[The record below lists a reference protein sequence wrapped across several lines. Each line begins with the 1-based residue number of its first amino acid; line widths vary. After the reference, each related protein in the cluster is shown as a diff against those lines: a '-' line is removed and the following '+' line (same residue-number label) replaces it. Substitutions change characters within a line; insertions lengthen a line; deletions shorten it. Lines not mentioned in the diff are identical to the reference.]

1 MPNIHDKLIEII
13 TSSDY
18 LPLDTEALYEAVFA
32 VLEHSDS
39 PSDDYE
45 DYLDALD
52 DLEDAGAIVTTKRG
66 KIIAAESSSLIK
78 GTFRATQRGFGFV
91 MPDPEYARR
100 CSGDIFIAA
109 EDTMAALND
118 DRVMAVVTENTR
130 RSSRSGDSKNPE
142 GRILRIIERAN
153 ETVVGTLMRFSTRQR
168 RGAPSFYVEPDDRK
182 LNFTIIVEDMGNV
195 DAAPGTKVV
204 VELTDFPYLEY
215 GKLSAAYGKVTEL
228 FGDAD
233 SKEANYSAILH
244 ENQIRTEFDRS
255 VLEEAKAVS
264 EEPISADGRLDLRD
278 KTIITIDSAEAKDL
292 DDAVSV
298 ERTDEG
304 WLLGVHI
311 ADVSHYVREGSTIDG
326 EAFMRGT
333 SVYFTDKVVP
343 MLPFELS
350 NGCCSLTSGHD
361 RLALSALISL
371 DNEGEIVGCELHES
385 IISTAVRGVY
395 SELNDIAERGNDSD
409 FCEKYSAVLTEDSDG
424 HTVFGDMLELYGIL
438 ENKSRRRGALDLDSN
453 EAKLI
458 LDEDGNVCDIV
469 KREQGLTEKLIEQYM
484 LCANEAVASWLYWQ
498 DIPCVYRTHDDPS
511 SEKLQVFGVFAYNL
525 GLNILPLRTKVIR
538 ASALQQIMDEAAKKD
553 VKSVASIV
561 MLRSLAKAKYS
572 SGCSPHFGLAIE
584 KYCHFTSPIR
594 RYPDLAV
601 HRIIKD
607 VLHGN
612 ASGERLAELAAFAE
626 RTAET
631 SSECEL
637 RAQQAERA
645 IDELYKAIYMSDHV
659 GETFEAVI
667 SSVTSFGFFAQLDNT
682 CEGLVHTTTLD
693 GYFTYNE
700 QLMTLSCGHR
710 VYRLGDRVTV
720 RLDAVDV
727 TARKL
732 SFVVSQ

>member
-1 MPNIHDKLIEII
+1 MPHDKILEII
-13 TSSDY
+13 SSPSY
-18 LPLDTEALYEAVFA
+18 LPLETDELYDE
-32 VLEHSDS
+32 LYRTLTHSSS
-39 PSDDYE
+39 PSEDYE

-52 DLEDAGAIVTTKRG
+52 DLEDAGALVTTKRG
-66 KIIAAESSSLIK
+66 KIVAAESSGLIK

-91 MPDPEYARR
+91 IPDPEYARR
-100 CSGDIFIAA
+100 FSGDIFVAA
-109 EDTMAALND
+109 EDTIAALND
-118 DRVMAVVTENTR
+118 DRVMAMVTENTR
-130 RSSRSGDSKNPE
+130 KSDQKNPE

-153 ETVVGTLMRFSTRQR
+153 ATVVGTLMRFSTRQK
-168 RGAPSFYVEPDDRK
+168 RGGPSYYVEPDDRR
-182 LNFTIIVEDMGNV
+182 LPFTIIIEEMGSV

-204 VELTDFPYLEY
+204 VEITDYPYLEY

-233 SKEANYSAILH
+233 SKEVNYSAILH
-244 ENQIRTEFDRS
+244 ENQIRVDFDRA
-255 VLEEAKAVS
+255 VIEEAKSVA
-264 EEPISADGRLDLRD
+264 EREITPDGRLDLRS
-278 KTIITIDSAEAKDL
+278 KKIITIDSAEAKDL
-292 DDAVSV
+292 DDAISV
-298 ERTDEG
+298 ERTEDG

-311 ADVSHYVREGSTIDG
+311 ADVSEYVTEGSALDA

-350 NGCCSLTSGHD
+350 NGACSLTTGHD
-361 RLALSALISL
+361 RYALSALISL
-371 DNEGEIVGCELHES
+371 DAEGEIVGCELHES
-385 IISTAVRGVY
+385 IISTTVRGVY
-395 SELNDIAERGNDSD
+395 AELNDIAERGNDSD
-409 FCEKYSAVLTEDSDG
+409 YYDKYRAILPDT
-424 HTVFGDMLELYGIL
+424 FNDMLELYEVL
-438 ENKSRRRGALDLDSN
+438 EAKSRSRGALDLDSN

-469 KREQGLTEKLIEQYM
+469 KREQGLTESLIEQFM

-498 DIPCVYRTHDDPS
+498 DIPCVYRVHDDPS
-511 SEKLQVFGVFAYNL
+511 SEKLQVFSVFAYNL

-538 ASALQQIMDEAAKKD
+538 SSALQQIMDEAKEKE

-561 MLRSLAKAKYS
+561 MLRSLAKARYS

-601 HRIIKD
+601 HRIVKD
-607 VLHGN
+607 VLHGRCDEARVN
-612 ASGERLAELAAFAE
+612 ELSAFAE
-626 RTAET
+626 RAAQN

-645 IDELYKAIYMSDHV
+645 IDELYKAIYMSEKV
-659 GETFEAVI
+659 GEEFDAVI

-682 CEGLVHTTTLD
+682 CEGLVHMTTLD

-700 QLMTLSCGHR
+700 KLMTLACGHR
-710 VYRLGDRVTV
+710 VYRLGDKVRVK
-720 RLDAVDV
+720 LESVDV

-732 SFVVSQ
+732 NFVVV

>member
-1 MPNIHDKLIEII
+1 MPHDKILEII
-13 TSSDY
+13 TSSGY
-18 LPLDTEALYEAVFA
+18 IPLDTEELYDALYADM
-32 VLEHSDS
+32 EHSDS
-39 PSDDYE
+39 PSDDYD

-66 KIIAAESSSLIK
+66 KIIAAEQSGLIK
-78 GTFRATQRGFGFV
+78 GVFRATQRGFGFV
-91 MPDPEYARR
+91 VPDPEYARR
-100 CSGDIFIAA
+100 FNGDIFIPA
-109 EDTMAALND
+109 EDTCAALND
-118 DRVMAVVTENTR
+118 DRVMAMVTENTR
-130 RSSRSGDSKNPE
+130 RSGDKKNPE

-153 ETVVGTLMRFSTRQR
+153 TTVVGTLMRFTTRQK
-168 RGAPSFYVEPDDRK
+168 RGAPSYYVEPDDRR
-182 LNFTIIVEDMGNV
+182 LNFTVIIEDMGTI
-195 DAAPGTKVV
+195 DAAPGAKVV
-204 VELTDFPYLEY
+204 AEITDFPYLEY
-215 GKLSAAYGKVTEL
+215 GKLSAAYGRVTEL

-244 ENQIRTEFDRS
+244 ENQIRTEFDRA
-255 VLEEAKAVS
+255 VTEEAKTVS
-264 EEPISADGRLDLRD
+264 EHEISANGRLDLRD
-278 KTIITIDSAEAKDL
+278 KIIITIDSAEAKDL
-292 DDAVSV
+292 DDAISV
-298 ERTDEG
+298 EKTAEG
-304 WLLGVHI
+304 WQLGVHI
-311 ADVSHYVREGSTIDG
+311 ADVSEYVKEGSAIDE

-371 DNEGEIVGCELHES
+371 DEEGEILGCELHES
-385 IISTAVRGVY
+385 IISTTVRGVY
-395 SELNDIAERGNDSD
+395 SELNDIAEHKSDSD
-409 FCEKYSAVLTEDSDG
+409 YCEKYAAILPDAFDNMLKLYEVLEK
-424 HTVFGDMLELYGIL
+424 
-438 ENKSRRRGALDLDSN
+438 KSRRRGALDLDSN

-469 KREQGLTEKLIEQYM
+469 KREQGTTEKLIEQFM
-484 LCANEAVASWLYWQ
+484 LCANEAVASWLFWQ

-511 SEKLQVFGVFAYNL
+511 NEKLQIFSVFAYNL

-538 ASALQQIMDEAAKKD
+538 SSALQQIMDEAEEKG

-601 HRIIKD
+601 HRIIKE
-607 VLHGN
+607 VLHGK
-612 ASGERLAELAAFAE
+612 ADEARISELAAFAD
-626 RTAET
+626 RTAAN
-631 SSECEL
+631 SSECEI

-645 IDELYKAIYMSDHV
+645 IDELYKAIYMANHV

-667 SSVTSFGFFAQLDNT
+667 SSVTNFGFFAQLDNT

-693 GYFTYNE
+693 GYFTFNE
-700 QLMTLSCGHR
+700 KLMTLSCGHR
-710 VYRLGDRVTV
+710 VYRLGDKVTV
-720 RLDAVDV
+720 KLEEVDI

-732 SFVVSQ
+732 SFTVV